1 MADSV
6 DAPKALLIDLD
17 NCPKQ
22 LSELSK
28 TIDHFERIVVC
39 YGGCEPKVHLDLV
52 VLLASAIHKKQL
64 EIIRMKKGGKNAAD
78 FGLSFWAGRLSASMP
93 EDTEYIILSEDKDLD
108 HVVNLL
114 HSLDRRAVRINGKT
128 NHVTSNGFLINNSP
142 EENPLDKVVNEISLK
157 LISMEKARPKK
168 ADTLKNSIKSW
179 INGYPNVI
187 ADRVFDQLLTSGVIS
202 ANQSGT
208 IKYHSAESWHE
219 VDYSDDIPF

>member
-1 MADSV
+1 MSDTV

-108 HVVNLL
+108 HVVDLL
-114 HSLDRRAVRINGKT
+114 HSLDRKAARINGKT
-128 NHVTSNGFLINNSP
+128 NHVTNNGFSLNKSYSEEKVSELVSKIGFKLIN
-142 EENPLDKVVNEISLK
+142 
-157 LISMEKARPKK
+157 MEKARPKK
-168 ADTLKNSIKSW
+168 TDTLRNSIKSW
-179 INGYPNVI
+179 INGYPNVTVD
-187 ADRVFDQLLTSGVIS
+187 AVVNKLLASGVIS

-208 IKYHSAESWHE
+208 IKYQTSESWLE
-219 VDYSDDIPF
+219 IDDSDDIPF